1 MLAALFFI
9 VLLSTALYAIIFPV
23 KYYDIV
29 KRECDKY
36 TLDVSLVMSVIWT
49 ESKFREDAVSSAGA
63 VGLMQLLPS
72 TAAWCAKQM
81 GEEITSGQL
90 KNAECNIRLGVFY
103 LNYLMD
109 KFGSHKWA
117 LAAYNAGEGAVLAWL
132 NDNGEIGYSETRNYV
147 GTIIRTEK
155 IYKMRL
161 KVLKLT
167 NYSTMSGIITKHFRL
182 RPAIFASILQVV
194 HRAPRR
200 ALVL

>member
-1 MLAALFFI
+1 MPAALFFI

-90 KNAECNIRLGVFY
+90 KNAECNIRLGVF
-103 LNYLMD
+103 
-109 KFGSHKWA
+109 F
-117 LAAYNAGEGAVLAWL
+117 V
-132 NDNGEIGYSETRNYV
+132 NYV
-147 GTIIRTEK
+147 IGK
-155 IYKMRL
+155 I
-161 KVLKLT
+161 
-167 NYSTMSGIITKHFRL
+167 G
-182 RPAIFASILQVV
+182 
-194 HRAPRR
+194 
-200 ALVL
+200 

>member
-1 MLAALFFI
+1 MNWKQKPKNSPKSWDSSNAQIKYAAFLLAALFFI

-36 TLDVSLVMSVIWT
+36 TLDVSLVMSVILT
-49 ESKFREDAVSSAGA
+49 ESKF
-63 VGLMQLLPS
+63 
-72 TAAWCAKQM
+72 
-81 GEEITSGQL
+81 
-90 KNAECNIRLGVFY
+90 IRLGVFY

-161 KVLKLT
+161 KVLK
-167 NYSTMSGIITKHFRL
+167 
-182 RPAIFASILQVV
+182 
-194 HRAPRR
+194 
-200 ALVL
+200 